1 MSTKFVPKHK
11 GDKNPNPK
19 LIKLVR
25 KITDRIPGKI
35 KMDTNAPE
43 YWGLACIFEDE
54 MDAKT
59 REASLDLLLDV
70 ISHKA
75 FTVREHHPYTELVE
89 WNRKK
94 HYTENDET
102 FDELLDKLA
111 YFGML
116 EYD

>member
-1 MSTKFVPKHK
+1 
-11 GDKNPNPK
+11 
-19 LIKLVR
+19 
-25 KITDRIPGKI
+25 
-35 KMDTNAPE
+35 
-43 YWGLACIFEDE
+43 

-116 EYD
+116 EYDYGDKYTKDGPVPGTSFERKDRIYWVPMFVPGSAEYTNMNVELMDKHP